1 MKVEITEFEKIY
13 SFNLL
18 PITQLCGQNIIK
30 KSYILE
36 SFRRHFSSYKYKE
49 GQEKWINNIKI
60 DGSFIGRKYFSIL
73 SIKNIDNIFNAIKC
87 TKQSLMMEYLK
98 QLIQNFE
105 LQKRME
111 NIHVELDCIFQ
122 ILNNDIHQLGAIEL
136 DYSMS
141 DIWDILQK
149 SDIYGENQTRL
160 DNKSGYEIIV
170 ILLNLLEQ
178 KLSYTPQ
185 KQLIIFENIDH
196 FLTKEEYVKIIKKI
210 EMIVKKYDIYFI
222 ITTSLDEYVECEK
235 DILSGITIF
244 GDVNFQMPDFND
256 IKSFII
262 ENYPWN
268 KKISDE
274 MIKILLEKIVQK
286 IGRKSYL
293 CSVEEN
299 VLCKMINQTLL
310 LSESLNDEE
319 IIPEKAF
326 LKA

>member
-36 SFRRHFSSYKYKE
+36 SFRRHFSSYKYQE

-60 DGSFIGRKYFSIL
+60 DDSFIGRKYFSIL
-73 SIKNIDNIFNAIKC
+73 SIKNTDDIFNAIKC

-122 ILNNDIHQLGAIEL
+122 ILNNDIHQLGSIEL

-210 EMIVKKYDIYFI
+210 ERIVKKYDIYFI
-222 ITTSLDEYVECEK
+222 ITTSLDGYVECEK